1 MPENT
6 DNLTDFR
13 SDPIAFF
20 RAIGEGRDF
29 AHFTL
34 ARRRFVLVNSRAGIR
49 DVLVTRQ
56 SSFEK
61 GPGLLRTEPILGE
74 GLLTASNVRHRR
86 TRKLVQP
93 SFHST
98 EVEGHAPIMSA
109 EIARW
114 LSSRHDGETFDL
126 HREMTGLTLS
136 IAARTLFG
144 ADLTGESERVYDGVS
159 EALQELYA
167 GLVGAQA
174 QGQAPQGIPVRYDDE
189 IEPRSLPSP
198 TLPEGEGV
206 RSKKGF
212 TNTSLKS
219 EPLSSGEGLG
229 RETLRPYLEAL
240 ALCPAH
246 RSGDDPTLLRLL
258 TAAHADGNL
267 TDRELAD
274 EAVTFLLAAHE
285 SVANALVWTFVL
297 LAQNPGVEARLHEEL
312 DMVLDSGEPS
322 IDDLDRLVYT
332 QAVVAESLRHH
343 PPAWMMSR
351 VAVDRVDA
359 GGEEIGRGTI
369 VVLAPS
375 VTHRDPRYWDEPDA
389 FQPERWLSGNGLKSP
404 AAPFTYFPFGAGA
417 RKCIGERFALQELA
431 LAVAAISRRYR
442 IILQPGARIEP
453 QPIVT
458 LRPRYGCPVR
468 ITRR

>member
-1 MPENT
+1 LRATIVLERIMPEKT

-34 ARRRFVLVNSRAGIR
+34 TRRRFVLVNSPAGIR

-93 SFHST
+93 AFHST

-114 LSSRHDGETFDL
+114 LSSRHDSEAFDL

-167 GLVGAQA
+167 GLVGE
-174 QGQAPQGIPVRYDDE
+174 APLPN
-189 IEPRSLPSP
+189 PSP
-198 TLPEGEGV
+198 EERGKRG
-206 RSKKGF
+206 
-212 TNTSLKS
+212 
-219 EPLSSGEGLG
+219 
-229 RETLRPYLEAL
+229 TLRPYLEAL

-267 TDRELAD
+267 TDREVAD

-297 LAQNPGVEARLHEEL
+297 LAQNPGVEARLHEEF

-351 VAVDRVDA
+351 VAIDCVDA

-458 LRPRYGCPVR
+458 LRPRYGCLVR
-468 ITRR
+468 IQTRENISQAFAR